1 MAVPEQWEISYA
13 GAAELLSWDGET
25 SIGTLACSGYTPY
38 DGEIAPEDEYKSI
51 YTDLRLSS
59 FQVWDP
65 YTPLRQL
72 DYGETG
78 RMEVEYKDTAW
89 AEAHPGSA
97 QRRRRGVLFSPSP
110 RGAVENSRAWIPA
123 RPCPGNPM
131 AACPDSGLL
140 RLFRIFRRPLW
151 KIRRLGGTLI
161 IRNQGFERR

>member
-1 MAVPEQWEISYA
+1 MGDLLCRGSGTAVPGRGDIHRHPGLQR
-13 GAAELLSWDGET
+13 LP
-25 SIGTLACSGYTPY
+25 PY

-97 QRRRRGVLFSPSP
+97 QRQRRGVLFSPVSP
-110 RGAVENSRAWIPA
+110 GRCGKLPAGCPGFAAGIAGGFPPFSPPVVENPAAWWYTYYKESR
-123 RPCPGNPM
+123 
-131 AACPDSGLL
+131 
-140 RLFRIFRRPLW
+140 
-151 KIRRLGGTLI
+151 IREEV
-161 IRNQGFERR
+161 ER

>member
-97 QRRRRGVLFSPSP
+97 QRQRRGVLFSPVSP
-110 RGAVENSRAWIPA
+110 GVCGKLPGVDSGTPLPREPHGCVPGLQTAPAFPHFPPPSVENPA
-123 RPCPGNPM
+123 V
-131 AACPDSGLL
+131 
-140 RLFRIFRRPLW
+140 
-151 KIRRLGGTLI
+151 
-161 IRNQGFERR
+161 

>member
-1 MAVPEQWEISYA
+1 MGDLLCRGSGTAVPGRGDIHRHPGLQR
-13 GAAELLSWDGET
+13 LP
-25 SIGTLACSGYTPY
+25 PY

-123 RPCPGNPM
+123 RLCPGNPM

-151 KIRRLGGTLI
+151 KNRRFDATLI
-161 IRNQGFERR
+161 I